1 MGPIPGRR
9 IKIPCTAW
17 HGQKVK
23 EKRNRSLLQFY
34 KGILLRTLSKFFKV
48 LNFTVRSVSSE
59 LRASPWW
66 LGGKEST
73 YNADVGSIPGLGRS
87 PGEGNGNPL
96 QYFCLENPMD
106 RRAWWATVHGVTR
119 VGHDLV
125 TKAPLYS

>member
-9 IKIPCTAW
+9 IKIPRTAW

-59 LRASPWW
+59 LRASPGGSVVKKLPIMQMWVQS
-66 LGGKEST
+66 LGWEDSLQKE
-73 YNADVGSIPGLGRS
+73 
-87 PGEGNGNPL
+87 
-96 QYFCLENPMD
+96 M
-106 RRAWWATVHGVTR
+106 AT
-119 VGHDLV
+119 
-125 TKAPLYS
+125 